1 MSKEKKQQMRI
12 TSEQAFHAVGEAL
25 EKLNLRIDNHTEQLK
40 NQMEII
46 AAQQTLID
54 ALISD
59 VKRLR
64 DVLMPGPVN

>member
-1 MSKEKKQQMRI
+1 
-12 TSEQAFHAVGEAL
+12 
-25 EKLNLRIDNHTEQLK
+25 
-40 NQMEII
+40 MEII